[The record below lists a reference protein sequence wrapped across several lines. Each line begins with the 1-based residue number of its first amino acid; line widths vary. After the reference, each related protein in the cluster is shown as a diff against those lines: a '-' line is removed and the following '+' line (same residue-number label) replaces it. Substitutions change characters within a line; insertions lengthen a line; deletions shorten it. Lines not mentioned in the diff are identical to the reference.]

1 MKRKDIV
8 PALLIGVGLM
18 TLSGCGG
25 AKETV
30 SPPATESSVSESINT
45 TEENMSKEKN
55 YDKLI
60 TVDFENRVTT
70 NNGEFEG
77 FGTALC
83 WWANRIGMSEKLVND
98 SAKLFYSSEGLDFN
112 ILRYNIGGGDDPT
125 HNHIKRSDSNMPGFL
140 YPDGNGGYKYDFEAD
155 YRQLNVL
162 KKCYEAATDPYVE
175 VFSNSAPYFMTI
187 SGCTGGAENPS
198 ENNLKPECYEDFA
211 EYLAVVS
218 EYINNDL
225 GIKVKSVS
233 PINEPDTNYWGA
245 MSEKQEGA
253 HMDPGEAQ
261 SKIIVDTRK
270 AFDAH
275 SLNDVIVAA
284 SDETSTA
291 SAMNSYQKYSDEAKE
306 ALGRL
311 STHTYI
317 TSAIKSLG
325 ALREKEGFNMWMSEV
340 DGDGS
345 VGTDSGEMGS
355 ALWMAEKIITDIND
369 LKPSA
374 WVMWQVINSFIS
386 KDGFNGNPD
395 SGMVDVNKGF
405 WGATVADCDKEEI
418 ILTQKYYAI
427 GQFSRY
433 IRPGSTLIITDSENS
448 LASYDKN
455 TGTLTIVAV
464 NDKKED
470 KTFSFD
476 IKGFDIKGNVNV
488 IRTSGSIENGEHWD
502 EVDNFKFDGELN
514 YNLPTYSITTF
525 VIDGVKLN

>member
-198 ENNLKPECYEDFA
+198 ENNLKPECYEEFA

-225 GIKVKSVS
+225 GIK
-233 PINEPDTNYWGA
+233 
-245 MSEKQEGA
+245 
-253 HMDPGEAQ
+253 
-261 SKIIVDTRK
+261 
-270 AFDAH
+270 
-275 SLNDVIVAA
+275 
-284 SDETSTA
+284 
-291 SAMNSYQKYSDEAKE
+291 
-306 ALGRL
+306 
-311 STHTYI
+311 
-317 TSAIKSLG
+317 
-325 ALREKEGFNMWMSEV
+325 
-340 DGDGS
+340 
-345 VGTDSGEMGS
+345 
-355 ALWMAEKIITDIND
+355 
-369 LKPSA
+369 
-374 WVMWQVINSFIS
+374 
-386 KDGFNGNPD
+386 
-395 SGMVDVNKGF
+395 
-405 WGATVADCDKEEI
+405 
-418 ILTQKYYAI
+418 
-427 GQFSRY
+427 
-433 IRPGSTLIITDSENS
+433 
-448 LASYDKN
+448 
-455 TGTLTIVAV
+455 
-464 NDKKED
+464 
-470 KTFSFD
+470 
-476 IKGFDIKGNVNV
+476 
-488 IRTSGSIENGEHWD
+488 
-502 EVDNFKFDGELN
+502 
-514 YNLPTYSITTF
+514 
-525 VIDGVKLN
+525 

>member
-1 MKRKDIV
+1 MKRKKLSCI
-8 PALLIGVGLM
+8 ALAGLLLM
-18 TLSGCGG
+18 TGCGG
-25 AKETV
+25 ANSGNISVDSKDSSQTQETKEQD
-30 SPPATESSVSESINT
+30 
-45 TEENMSKEKN
+45 MKKEPG

-60 TVDFENRVTT
+60 SIDYENRVKT
-70 NNGEFEG
+70 NDGVFEG

-83 WWANRIGMSEKLVND
+83 WWANRIGDSDKLAED
-98 SAKLFYSSEGLDFN
+98 SARLFYSSEGLDFN

-140 YPDGNGGYKYDFEAD
+140 YPDGNGGYKYDFTAD
-155 YRQLNVL
+155 YRQLKVL
-162 KKCYEAATDPYVE
+162 KKCYDAATDPYVE

-187 SGCTGGAENPS
+187 SGCTGGAENPN

-211 EYLAVVS
+211 KYLADVS
-218 EYINNDL
+218 KYINNDL

-261 SKIIVDTRK
+261 SKIIVDTRN
-270 AFDAH
+270 AFDAAG
-275 SLNDVIVAA
+275 LKDVIVAA

-291 SAMNSYQKYSDEAKE
+291 SAMNSYQKYTPEAKE

-325 ALREKEGFNMWMSEV
+325 ALRKKEGFNMWMSEV

-345 VGTDSGEMGS
+345 IGTDSKEMGS

-427 GQFSRY
+427 GQFSKF
-433 IRPGSTLIITDSENS
+433 IRPGSTLIVTGEDTS
-448 LASYDKN
+448 LAAYDKN
-455 TGTLTIVAV
+455 AGTLTIVAV

-470 KTFSFD
+470 KSFAFD
-476 IKGFDIKGNVNV
+476 IKGFDTNGNVKV
-488 IRTSGSIENGEHWD
+488 IRTSGSIANGEHWD
-502 EVDNFKFDGELN
+502 EVDNFMVDNTGII
-514 YNLPTYSITTF
+514 YTLPAYSITTF
-525 VIDGVKLN
+525 VIDGVSLEQ